1 MSSYVQEAK
10 RTLALAGPIIVG
22 QVSQMLMSVTDSV
35 MIGRVG
41 KESLAASAFAGSIW
55 GLFFIIGIGL
65 TIPVTI
71 MVSQAHGKGDPLAV
85 RSWMRHGVTLGLA
98 AGIAGA
104 VLMLGVGTQLHLF
117 GQPVEVLALVEPY
130 FTLIAVSLVPTLL
143 FQVNRQFAESLDHP
157 VAPMLIMLAGVVLN
171 VVLNWIFIYGHL
183 GSPALGLT
191 GAGIATLISRAVG
204 VAVILGWI
212 HREPGLHEAWP
223 RRWFSGYMGDS
234 YRRLLKLGVPIAC
247 SLMFEAGAFGFA
259 AVMMGWL
266 GATALAAHQIAISC
280 AAFTFMFPLGMSMAV
295 SMRVGRAVGEGRLD
309 ALRPIGFSAQ
319 AMSAAIMALFAGVF
333 VVAGQPLASAFV
345 SEREVIVLAA
355 QLLVIAALF
364 QLADGGQVVAAAALR
379 GLEDVKVPTAI
390 TALAYWGL
398 ALPLGYGLGVS
409 AQRGAE
415 GIWTGLAVGLIAAAV
430 LLNWRYARRT
440 RPERLAARTS

>member
-1 MSSYVQEAK
+1 M
-10 RTLALAGPIIVG
+10 
-22 QVSQMLMSVTDSV
+22 
-35 MIGRVG
+35 
-41 KESLAASAFAGSIW
+41 
-55 GLFFIIGIGL
+55 
-65 TIPVTI
+65 
-71 MVSQAHGKGDPLAV
+71 
-85 RSWMRHGVTLGLA
+85 
-98 AGIAGA
+98 
-104 VLMLGVGTQLHLF
+104 
-117 GQPVEVLALVEPY
+117 
-130 FTLIAVSLVPTLL
+130 
-143 FQVNRQFAESLDHP
+143 AE
-157 VAPMLIMLAGVVLN
+157 
-171 VVLNWIFIYGHL
+171 
-183 GSPALGLT
+183 
-191 GAGIATLISRAVG
+191 
-204 VAVILGWI
+204 
-212 HREPGLHEAWP
+212 
-223 RRWFSGYMGDS
+223 S

-295 SMRVGRAVGEGRLD
+295 SMRVGRAVGEGRLE

-319 AMSAAIMALFAGVF
+319 AMSAAVMALFAGVF